1 LRSDHA
7 EAQKPGGVTVPADAI
22 GLDEAAVGRLGHS
35 LEEELRESDE
45 RRLRS
50 GRVGPRQTSVRI
62 AEDVRGKRVAR
73 IVRGER
79 RGDLVLAHTVI
90 LPAT

>member
-45 RRLRS
+45 VRLRS
-50 GRVGPRQTSVRI
+50 GRVGPREAGI
-62 AEDVRGKRVAR
+62 WILEDVR
-73 IVRGER
+73 
-79 RGDLVLAHTVI
+79 D
-90 LPAT
+90 